1 MQADVRA
8 ADGTKLDGGLF
19 LLDRRPGSA
28 HGEREYLILGEEA
41 VLGLHLR
48 PSEANQGGRS
58 QEDCAFESTNNSLFY
73 VFMNA
78 VEEGEKH
85 QVPDEEAREEDERC
99 EPVEYDR
106 RPTDHDHAAG
116 LAKRLL
122 SVEKQ
127 PDGSMLVRIAFLV
140 SPDTERGVK
149 RNGST
154 FTLNVVQCLPTAKP
168 EAEHS
173 ASRNLEETKM
183 DERRDEIDN
192 VKFAVESMERRDAK
206 LRGKNSFSLEEFMS
220 SMGRSFAVGRKMLSP
235 VRYWQTK
242 VRVFNPLSIEST
254 QVEMQLE
261 TIVALKV
268 RNTLPS
274 YLGPEGVIDLAD
286 IRFEHQPENPSVPP
300 LQITAIPLHL
310 TGVALPALYP
320 GEEFSLA
327 YKPVVVKESGAKT
340 PEQEGKYF
348 AVVTCGNF
356 KHQDDFIY
364 RQMLHWRPRDMQGI
378 VLTARLVGLTD
389 TALGV
394 QQTKPVSV
402 ALQVTN
408 LSKKDVDIELMF
420 ATPTE
425 NDNPCKSLLWL
436 QSKRLLG
443 KVAQE
448 DASFTLVEMLPL
460 HEGTITLE
468 GIKLKDLTDG
478 TIYAPTTL
486 PQIFISNS
494 K

>member
-8 ADGTKLDGGLF
+8 SDGTKLEGGLF
-19 LLDRRPGSA
+19 LLDRRRGSA
-28 HGEREYLILGEEA
+28 QGEREYLILGEEA
-41 VLGLHLR
+41 VLVVHLR
-48 PSEANQGGRS
+48 PSEANQGGRN
-58 QEDCAFESTNNSLFY
+58 QEDCAFEGTENSLFH
-73 VFMNA
+73 VSMNA
-78 VEEGEKH
+78 VEEAEKH
-85 QVPDEEAREEDERC
+85 EIPEEARVEDDRC

-106 RPTDHDHAAG
+106 RPTDHAHAAG
-116 LAKRLL
+116 LATQLL

-127 PDGSMLVRIAFLV
+127 QDGSLLAKIAFLV
-140 SPDTERGVK
+140 FPDTKRGVK

-154 FTLNVVQCLPTAKP
+154 FTLNVVQCLPIARS
-168 EAEHS
+168 EAGHS
-173 ASRNLEETKM
+173 ASHNLEETKM
-183 DERRDEIDN
+183 DEMRYATGN
-192 VKFAVESMERRDAK
+192 GKFTAESMECRDDT
-206 LRGKNSFSLEEFMS
+206 LEGKSSFSMEEFMS
-220 SMGRSFAVGRKMLSP
+220 SMGRSFAVGPKVLSP

-242 VRVFNPLSIEST
+242 VHVFNPLCIKST
-254 QVEMQLE
+254 QIEIQLE

-300 LQITAIPLHL
+300 LQITAIPQHH
-310 TGVALPALYP
+310 TGVALPALHP

-327 YKPVVVKESGAKT
+327 YKPIVVKESGTKT

-364 RQMLHWRPRDMQGI
+364 RQILHWRPRDMQGI
-378 VLTARLVGLTD
+378 VLSARLVGLTD
-389 TALGV
+389 TTLGV

-408 LSKKDVDIELMF
+408 LSKKDVNIELLF

-436 QSKRLLG
+436 QSKRPLG

-478 TIYAPTTL
+478 TIYAPITL
-486 PQIFISNS
+486 PQIFIRSS